1 MYFEFC
7 NPGKILSGPYALENI
22 ASEMKLLSASR
33 AMILSDKILLDLEAV
48 RILSDALTSGG
59 MKVAA
64 TYTDIP
70 ADSDIEVV
78 NRISSVYRSVNA
90 DCIIAL
96 GGGSVIDTAK
106 GVRMLISQG
115 GNDILS
121 FVGCEVLPK

>member
-33 AMILSDKILLDLEAV
+33 AMILSDKILLDLGAV
-48 RILSDALTSGG
+48 RTLSDALTSGG

-70 ADSDIEVV
+70 ADSYPALVKEVEGLTD
-78 NRISSVYRSVNA
+78 A
-90 DCIIAL
+90 
-96 GGGSVIDTAK
+96 
-106 GVRMLISQG
+106 
-115 GNDILS
+115 
-121 FVGCEVLPK
+121 